1 MRNFLR
7 YFVINAQD
15 QQGAWARFEG
25 GLRSAPPRMQKLLHL
40 AQIRSGV
47 FGSALFVAHFE
58 AEVLISHD
66 ENQNLSAFKLH
77 IYKEYTQWPLVSENA
92 FYFRWKNRSNSFGAN
107 VSLRTARPEP
117 GLRLFHGTQ
126 ALFSPPH

>member
-15 QQGAWARFEG
+15 QQGAWTRFEG

-47 FGSALFVAHFE
+47 FSSALFVAHFQ
-58 AEVLISHD
+58 AGVLISHD
-66 ENQNLSAFKLH
+66 ENQNSSAFKLH

-92 FYFRWKNRSNSFGAN
+92 
-107 VSLRTARPEP
+107 
-117 GLRLFHGTQ
+117 
-126 ALFSPPH
+126 LFSDEKVIALT